1 MAMKSTFKKP
11 GFGYTEVQASTSSPG
26 KRVVMMYDGILKNL
40 RIAIDKLTDAEPE
53 DFEEIHNAL
62 ALAERLITEL
72 RLALDHKLGGEIS
85 QNLEGLYEFWVF
97 YISEANINKDVEKIQ
112 SVYEQVSALREAW
125 DEAAKEAIKMGIS
138 SNV

>member
-1 MAMKSTFKKP
+1 MKSTFKKP